1 MMRVRAGKKRAD
13 SERKSESESERVGL
27 VGGGRASAGAR
38 EPRADGLED
47 AAGAEA
53 GGGATASPPPLPAE
67 PSCEPCRSIR
77 RS

>member
-1 MMRVRAGKKRAD
+1 M
-13 SERKSESESERVGL
+13 
-27 VGGGRASAGAR
+27 GGGRASAGAR

-53 GGGATASPPPLPAE
+53 GGVATASPPPLPPAAARGPAAE